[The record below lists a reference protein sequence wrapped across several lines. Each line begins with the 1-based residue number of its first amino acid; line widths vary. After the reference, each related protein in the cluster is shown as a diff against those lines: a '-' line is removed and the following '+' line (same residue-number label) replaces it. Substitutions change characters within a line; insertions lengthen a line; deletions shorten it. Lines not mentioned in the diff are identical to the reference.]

1 MNNSCPAGYIM
12 SSSGVCELDVNN
24 NVSRFGGPRGPGG
37 GRRFGRR
44 RRPGRAP
51 GRQRFYD
58 GGSIRR
64 TPMRSTPMR
73 SGRTNAINAIPPEPP
88 RPQVMGTRD
97 WAQYGGYTP
106 PLYPWE
112 IDPDYFSNN
121 GSRLPCVE
129 QCSQFMNQYCQSG
142 YNWGPYCDC
151 NCCGLSMFP
160 SMAGANFYCDCG
172 QCSWQHWL
180 CVSLCIAALVG
191 ASLGGR
197 NGRAGAYGQP
207 RNNRINRNRKGGK
220 IRRRR

>member
-12 SSSGVCELDVNN
+12 SPSGVCELEVNN
-24 NVSRFGGPRGPGG
+24 NVSRFGGPRGSGG
-37 GRRFGRR
+37 GRL
-44 RRPGRAP
+44 
-51 GRQRFYD
+51 
-58 GGSIRR
+58 
-64 TPMRSTPMR
+64 RSTPMR

-88 RPQVMGTRD
+88 KPQVMGTRD

-121 GSRLPCVE
+121 GSRLPCVLQCE
-129 QCSQFMNQYCQSG
+129 QYLMQHCQSG

-180 CVSLCIAALVG
+180 CVSLCIAALYG
-191 ASLGGR
+191 LSQLGGR
-197 NGRAGAYGQP
+197 NGRAGAHGAP
-207 RNNRINRNRKGGK
+207 RNNRIGRNRKGGK